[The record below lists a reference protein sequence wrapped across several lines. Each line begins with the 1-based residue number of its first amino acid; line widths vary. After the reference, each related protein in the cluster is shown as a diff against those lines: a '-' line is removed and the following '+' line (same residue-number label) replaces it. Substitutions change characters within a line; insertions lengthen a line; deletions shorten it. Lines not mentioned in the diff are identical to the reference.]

1 MKFTRFFFFVLLAVG
16 VSSCFPTK
24 QIEQLTETAN
34 SAIEA
39 GNTQEGLAAYEEI
52 IQITKEKGKE
62 VDGSVYL
69 NAGLAS
75 WELGNIPKAI
85 DYLEKAK
92 AKDRHS
98 PKMYYVLSEA
108 YLKIDNLSLELK
120 NLEYYRE
127 NFPEAENINEIN
139 YKLFIA
145 YVKSTNWQLAQ
156 ELWPHVSEEYK
167 EQTETLMAYLTL
179 LNELEKSDEAVDVA
193 KQLLSKDSENIQA
206 LEILAKTYY
215 NEAEDSYQ
223 KEMRAYEKNRTN
235 RQYRQLLKALDV
247 INEDFKIARVYFE
260 RLYKLNP
267 RPRYATY
274 LGNIYT
280 RFDNKQ
286 KASYYYQK
294 AKEK

>member
-24 QIEQLTETAN
+24 KVQQLTETAN

-39 GNTQEGLAAYEEI
+39 GRTQEGLAAYEEI

-62 VDGSVYL
+62 VNGSVYL
-69 NAGLAS
+69 NAGLAL

-85 DYLEKAK
+85 DYLENAK
-92 AKDRHS
+92 AKDKHS
-98 PKMYYVLSEA
+98 PKMYHVLSEA

-120 NLEYYRE
+120 NLEYYKE
-127 NFPEAENINEIN
+127 HFPDAENIDEVNC
-139 YKLFIA
+139 KLFIA
-145 YVKSTNWQLAQ
+145 YVKSTNWQLAKKQ
-156 ELWPHVSEEYK
+156 WPHVSEEYK
-167 EQTETLMAYLTL
+167 DKTKILMPYLTL
-179 LNELEKSDEAVDVA
+179 LNELEKSDEALGVA
-193 KQLLSKDSENIQA
+193 KKLLSKDSKNLQA
-206 LEILAKTYY
+206 LEILAKSYY
-215 NEAEDSYQ
+215 RKAEDSYQ

-247 INEDFKIARVYFE
+247 INENFKTARDYFE

-267 RPRYATY
+267 KSNYATY